1 MTSLLTILHVLTC
14 LFLMLTVLLQE
25 GKGGG
30 MGGAFGGGNAST
42 VFGGSGASS
51 FLQKI
56 TAGAGCVF
64 MATSMV
70 LAFLASHNS
79 SDALEKFGEQQSELA
94 RQKEAAKDNALKSQ
108 GSNGS
113 AAQVQQGSASV
124 MMSTPAET
132 PAPVGSAAPTGSAAS
147 PLNTSTGS
155 AAAAAGTPAS
165 TTQPANN
172 SPTVPGTREVPKAGT
187 NGTTTTKSN
196 LGTSTTV
203 PTSTGASSS
212 GSAPA
217 SAGPSG
223 SSKDHAI
230 NPAVGSAANPAN
242 TKTGPSAGVTAP
254 STAPKSAP
262 ATPSQAGLPEG
273 KVGSAAP
280 ANSSPNAPK

>member
-30 MGGAFGGGNAST
+30 MGGAFGGGNSAP

-51 FLQKI
+51 FLQKS

-64 MATSMV
+64 MATSMI

-113 AAQVQQGSASV
+113 AAQVEQGSASV
-124 MMSTPAET
+124 MMSTPAEP
-132 PAPVGSAAPTGSAAS
+132 PAPAGSATG
-147 PLNTSTGS
+147 
-155 AAAAAGTPAS
+155 AAGTPAP
-165 TTQPANN
+165 TTQPTNN
-172 SPTVPGTREVPKAGT
+172 SPTVPGTATVPKPGT

-196 LGTSTTV
+196 LGTATTV
-203 PTSTGASSS
+203 PPSTGPSPS

-223 SSKDHAI
+223 STKDHAHT
-230 NPAVGSAANPAN
+230 PAKGTAAHPG
-242 TKTGPSAGVTAP
+242 TT
-254 STAPKSAP
+254 
-262 ATPSQAGLPEG
+262 Q
-273 KVGSAAP
+273 
-280 ANSSPNAPK
+280 